1 VVLKNTFLIDTL
13 SYAEVNFATALVP
26 SDIACLASSPGKV
39 SRTAVCISRDVSV
52 FVLLIFASLL
62 ASVASLSKMSLMNEF
77 MMFMALLDIPVSE
90 CTCFRTL
97 KIYKDHVRTF
107 FLFPFLDPFAPLG
120 AFAALGAFPFP
131 PIFPDFAG
139 IAVDLTF

>member
-1 VVLKNTFLIDTL
+1 LIDTL

-97 KIYKDHVRTF
+97 KIYKDSRLNKAPSIDETGLTVLDISKGLSKAD
-107 FLFPFLDPFAPLG
+107 FLAC
-120 AFAALGAFPFP
+120 
-131 PIFPDFAG
+131 
-139 IAVDLTF
+139 